1 MKELKREF
9 PRLEKSALRD
19 FVAKRDATT
28 PLVQQLA
35 LRPDWVLVDEQVL
48 GRFGTDPHK
57 YWERFYRKFRGSA
70 GRVSPSRV
78 GFNATKSQ
86 ALVYVLKSY
95 GDVGADGGWYFL
107 EKKAGQWKLR
117 KRYLNFFS

>member
-1 MKELKREF
+1 M
-9 PRLEKSALRD
+9 
-19 FVAKRDATT
+19 
-28 PLVQQLA
+28 
-35 LRPDWVLVDEQVL
+35 
-48 GRFGTDPHK
+48 
-57 YWERFYRKFRGSA
+57 
-70 GRVSPSRV
+70 SPSRV

-95 GDVGADGGWYFL
+95 GDVGTDGGWYFL

>member
-1 MKELKREF
+1 VKELKREF

-35 LRPDWVLVDEQVL
+35 LQPDWVLVDEQVL

-57 YWERFYRKFRGSA
+57 YWERFIANF
-70 GRVSPSRV
+70 
-78 GFNATKSQ
+78 
-86 ALVYVLKSY
+86 
-95 GDVGADGGWYFL
+95 ADRLGV
-107 EKKAGQWKLR
+107 
-117 KRYLNFFS
+117 